1 MRPDEEKNATVR
13 SSAIWT
19 KPDETRSSALWGKG
33 GRGFIGALALIVA
46 LMAPA
51 TGFAHGG
58 DDRAVVPKS
67 LLSSAEAHPWQ
78 AFDVIVQGDL
88 GHSSRAVAKRIA
100 NDQGNVRRTF
110 RSISGVSARMSG
122 RALLALA
129 HNDHILAITPDA
141 LVFATQEATSDPL
154 ATDPL
159 ATDPL
164 ATDPLATDTSGTS
177 TSTDTSGTSTSTDTS
192 GTSGSTD
199 TSGTST
205 STDTSGTSTSTDTS
219 GTSSSTDTSG
229 TSDSTDTSTTSGSSD
244 TSTTSTA
251 APMSAYV
258 PPPQNGEMWRETTH
272 VDAFWSYLDPLSG
285 LTPPQAPAI
294 AIVDSGVDASRL
306 EDFGGRVVAQVNLSS
321 LAPGAIGD
329 DQGHGTMV
337 AGVAAGASPAYPGVA
352 QNAPLVS
359 VRTSDANGQSMT
371 SDVIAAAD
379 WILANK
385 DAYNIRVANFSLAG
399 SVETSFR
406 FDPLDKAVERLWFA
420 GVVVVAASGN
430 HGTED
435 GADVS
440 MSYAPGNDPFIITVG
455 GLDQQQTSD
464 PYDDSVA
471 WWSGKGYTM
480 DGFYKPDMAA
490 PGRYMV
496 MPVPMDATVPNT
508 VPERVVAPGYMW
520 MSGTSFSAPIV
531 AGAAAEL
538 LARHPDWGPDEVK
551 GALMLS
557 ATYLSDMGAGVGGI
571 DASVAA
577 SFDFTPPNP
586 NENFYAFVE
595 TDPTTGYRFFN
606 EASWASHVATEASW
620 SSANWASASW
630 ASASWAS
637 ANWASASWSSANWSS
652 NVESSMTST
661 ANWNTSAKAE

>member
-1 MRPDEEKNATVR
+1 MRLMRPEEEKNATIR

-33 GRGFIGALALIVA
+33 GRGFIGVLALVVA

-58 DDRAVVPKS
+58 DDRAFVPAD
-67 LLSSAEAHPWQ
+67 LLAQ
-78 AFDVIVQGDL
+78 ARSNPAQKFDVIIQSDR
-88 GHSSRAVAKRIA
+88 GHSTSTAASR
-100 NDQGNVRRTF
+100 VRDVGGSVGRKF
-110 RSISGVSARMSG
+110 HSITGASARLSG

-129 HNDHILAITPDA
+129 RKDHILAITVDA
-141 LVFATQEATSDPL
+141 PAY
-154 ATDPL
+154 
-159 ATDPL
+159 
-164 ATDPLATDTSGTS
+164 S
-177 TSTDTSGTSTSTDTS
+177 T
-192 GTSGSTD
+192 
-199 TSGTST
+199 
-205 STDTSGTSTSTDTS
+205 
-219 GTSSSTDTSG
+219 
-229 TSDSTDTSTTSGSSD
+229 
-244 TSTTSTA
+244 
-251 APMSAYV
+251 YE
-258 PPPQNGEMWRETTH
+258 NGEMWRETTH
-272 VDAFWSYLDPLSG
+272 IDALWSYLDPLTG
-285 LTPPQAPAI
+285 LGAPAPQAPAI
-294 AIVDSGVDASRL
+294 AIVDSGVDATRL
-306 EDFGGRVVAQVNLSS
+306 QDFGTRLLAQVNLSS
-321 LAPGAIGD
+321 LAPGATGD
-329 DQGHGTMV
+329 GQGHGTMV
-337 AGVAAGASPAYPGVA
+337 AGIAAGASPAYPGVA

-359 VRTSDANGQSMT
+359 IRTSDAHGQSVT

-385 DAYNIRVANFSLAG
+385 NAYNIRVANFSLAG

-420 GVVVVAASGN
+420 GVVVVAAAGN

-455 GLDQQQTSD
+455 ALDQQQTAD

-471 WWSGKGYTM
+471 WWSGKGYNM

-490 PGRYMV
+490 PGRYLV
-496 MPVPMDATVPNT
+496 MPVPMGATIPKT

-520 MSGTSFSAPIV
+520 MSGTSFAAPIV
-531 AGAAAEL
+531 AGAAAQL
-538 LARHPDWGPDEVK
+538 LALHPDWGPDEVK

-557 ATYLSDMGAGVGGI
+557 ATYLSDPGAGVGGI

-577 SFDFTPPNP
+577 SFDFMPPNP

-595 TDPTTGYRFFN
+595 TDPATGYRFFN
-606 EASWASHVATEASW
+606 EASWSSYLTTQRASW

-637 ANWASASWSSANWSS
+637 ASWASASWSSANWSS
-652 NVESSMTST
+652 NVEATMTST
-661 ANWNTSAKAE
+661 ANWHG